1 MNPVFSAVDV
11 STVVYGQN
19 YTNTGNL
26 QTLRMDIYRPQ
37 NDSFNRRPVI
47 VWAYGGSF
55 TAGIRQS
62 PDIVRLC
69 QEFARRGYVCV
80 SIDYRLGV
88 DNSGSDEETRRNAVQ
103 AVTRGVHDA
112 RAAIRWL
119 RKSFVE
125 SDNPYGIDT
134 AQIFAGGVS
143 AGGFI
148 AAHLLY
154 MDAAWKILEF
164 ADTTDFYHAWGG
176 IEGKSGNPG
185 YHSGVKGAI
194 NLCGALGNA
203 AWIDPGDPFII
214 NMHGDQ
220 DGTVPYAHDEVTVY
234 GRVGLYVDGSY
245 VIDSVAK
252 ARGVNSYLY
261 TYRNM
266 DHVPFVSLDVGQIIQ
281 NGIINEPVMNITVD
295 FIAEK
300 LFNHLD
306 CNTLGYVPPTVVSRD
321 AGLKSNYEIYPHPVR
336 ERLVVRRWGE
346 LAPATLNIFNVFG
359 QTVMQTVVS
368 DTDCEISISL
378 APGVY
383 FLRLGKETPKKF
395 VVE

>member
-1 MNPVFSAVDV
+1 VDV
-11 STVVYGQN
+11 STVVYGEN
-19 YTNTGNL
+19 YNNRGNL
-26 QTLRMDIYRPQ
+26 QTLRMDVYRPR

-88 DNSGSDEETRRNAVQ
+88 DNDGTDEETRRNAVQ
-103 AVTRGVHDA
+103 AVSRGVHDA

-119 RKSFVE
+119 RRSFVE
-125 SDNPYGIDT
+125 GGNPFGIDT

-148 AAHLLY
+148 ATHLLY

-164 ADTTDFYHAWGG
+164 TDTTGFFHAWGG
-176 IEGKSGNPG
+176 LEGLSGNPG
-185 YHSGVKGAI
+185 YHSGIKGAI

-203 AWIDPGDPFII
+203 AWIDPGDPFVIS
-214 NMHGDQ
+214 MHGDQ
-220 DGTVPYAHDEVTVY
+220 DRTVPYAHDEVTVY

-252 ARGVNSYLY
+252 ARGVTSYLY

-266 DHVPFVSLDVGQIIQ
+266 DHVPFVSLDFGQILQ
-281 NGIINEPVMNITVD
+281 NGIINEPVMEVTVE

-306 CNTLGYVPPTVVSRD
+306 CGTLGYVPPDAVSRSAPTVD
-321 AGLKSNYEIYPHPVR
+321 RILAIFPQPARDKLI
-336 ERLVVRRWGE
+336 VRRSGHRE
-346 LAPATLNIFNVFG
+346 PTTL
-359 QTVMQTVVS
+359 TVTDAMGRTLMQTTLSS
-368 DTDCEISISL
+368 DELTLPLSL
-378 APGVY
+378 PPGMY
-383 FLRLGKETPKKF
+383 FAAVTGAKPQKF